1 VPTNYYPNATEAEL
15 VSLLESLQRRA
26 TMGQIYMTTYAGDQ
40 QMRSFQGA
48 SPVRVEMKH
57 VLYSLSL
64 LNDDYTN
71 PWLNRVR
78 RTRSDFSQ

>member
-40 QMRSFQGA
+40 QMRSFQGG
-48 SPVRVEMKH
+48 SPIRVEMKH

-71 PWLNRVR
+71 PWTNRVR

>member
-1 VPTNYYPNATEAEL
+1 VPRNRFPNATEAEL

-48 SPVRVEMKH
+48 PTVRVAMDW

-64 LNDDYTN
+64 LNSDYNN
-71 PWLNRVR
+71 PYTTRVR
-78 RTRSDFSQ
+78 RTRASYW